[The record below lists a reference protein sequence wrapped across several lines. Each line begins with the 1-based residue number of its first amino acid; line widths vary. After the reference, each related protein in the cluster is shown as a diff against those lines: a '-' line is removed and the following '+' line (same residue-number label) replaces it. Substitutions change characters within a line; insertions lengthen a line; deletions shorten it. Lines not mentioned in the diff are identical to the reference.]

1 MNNPEAIAEE
11 FDRIRNGDI
20 EEYEAELAAAQDA
33 AARIEER
40 SKVMT
45 GRLRKV
51 AKEHELDL
59 ATLHSVHGDED
70 EHLSRYLA
78 EIRPELLDRPSGVQ
92 SDLRVKAMYA
102 PALDAAPVERVEPI
116 GSLLLAPDIEHF
128 AGMQGERGN
137 PWLIPNDSGRLHI
150 GQKYSGA
157 GTGSGCWGVGYIYSP
172 DVAHV
177 YFSYTPPKTGILSIQ
192 AWTVLHGFYVAK
204 ANDGCFTCKM
214 AKAYAT
220 MSIATHQIGVWQT
233 GDEFKICDIDAD
245 NVDTYGIIDKGVH
258 LNTTRPVLGGA
269 PVVIRVSV
277 VVGTL
282 AKGSGSYAEVDFKS
296 KSKSG
301 GELNYIWIPCVVAS
315 YAK

>member
-1 MNNPEAIAEE
+1 MCCPGRGLLKIEAGRLEIDSVSRHVVGAV
-11 FDRIRNGDI
+11 ISLGVAI
-20 EEYEAELAAAQDA
+20 LLAA
-33 AARIEER
+33 
-40 SKVMT
+40 
-45 GRLRKV
+45 
-51 AKEHELDL
+51 
-59 ATLHSVHGDED
+59 
-70 EHLSRYLA
+70 
-78 EIRPELLDRPSGVQ
+78 PS
-92 SDLRVKAMYA
+92 
-102 PALDAAPVERVEPI
+102 
-116 GSLLLAPDIEHF
+116 
-128 AGMQGERGN
+128 
-137 PWLIPNDSGRLHI
+137 
-150 GQKYSGA
+150 
-157 GTGSGCWGVGYIYSP
+157 
-172 DVAHV
+172 
-177 YFSYTPPKTGILSIQ
+177 
-192 AWTVLHGFYVAK
+192 AK